1 MKRRIFIQNAGM
13 SLGLLA
19 LSQNQALANFIAQL
33 PFKMTILRGD
43 VGIFTEQGGTIG
55 WLVNKEG
62 IVVVDSQFPNSAAH
76 LIQELRKKS
85 DRPVKYL
92 INTHHHG
99 DHTGGNIAFKGIAE
113 HVIGQA
119 NCLINQ
125 RATAAAQKT
134 EDKQL
139 FADTVFNKRWKT
151 KVGSQKINA
160 QYFGAGHT
168 NGDAIIHF
176 EDANIAHMGDLMFN
190 KRFPFI
196 DRNAGANIRSWINV
210 LDKAI
215 AKYDSDTLFIF
226 GHALDPEKVT
236 GKKEEL
242 KAMQNYLEKLLLF
255 VGNEKKAGK
264 TKEQILKTSSI
275 PGAADF
281 QGQGIERSLTAAYD
295 ELGG

>member
-1 MKRRIFIQNAGM
+1 MKRRSFIQSAGM
-13 SLGLLA
+13 SIGMLA
-19 LSQNQALANFIAQL
+19 LLQNKGLANFIAQT
-33 PFKMTILRGD
+33 PYRMTLLRKD

-55 WLVNKEG
+55 WMVNNEG
-62 IVVVDSQFPNSAAH
+62 IVVVDSQFANTAPH
-76 LIQELRKKS
+76 LIEELKKKS
-85 DRPVKYL
+85 EKPFKYL

-99 DHTGGNIAFKGIAE
+99 DHTGGNIAFKGAVE
-113 HVIGQA
+113 HVIGHA

-125 RATAAAQKT
+125 RATAAAQKS

-139 FADTVFNKRWKT
+139 FADTVFNDQWKT
-151 KVGSQKINA
+151 KVGSQGIHA

-190 KRFPFI
+190 RRFPFI
-196 DRNAGANIRSWINV
+196 DRTAGANIKSWIQV
-210 LDKAI
+210 LDKAM
-215 AKYDSDTLFIF
+215 AKFDSDTLFIF

-236 GKKEEL
+236 GKKEDL

-264 TKEQILKTSSI
+264 SKEEILKATSI
-275 PGAADF
+275 PGAEDYK
-281 QGQGIERSLTAAYD
+281 GQGIERSLTAAYD
-295 ELGG
+295 ELS

>member
-13 SLGLLA
+13 SLGILA

-33 PFKMTILRGD
+33 PFKMTTLRGD

-55 WLVNKEG
+55 WLMNKEG

-76 LIQELRKKS
+76 LIQELKKKS

-113 HVIGQA
+113 HVIGHA

-125 RATAAAQKT
+125 RATSAAQKT

-196 DRNAGANIRSWINV
+196 DRNAGANIRNWINV

-215 AKYDSDTLFIF
+215 TKYDSDTLFIF

-295 ELGG
+295 ELGA

>member
-13 SLGLLA
+13 SLGILA
-19 LSQNQALANFIAQL
+19 LYQNQALGNFIAQL
-33 PFKMTILRGD
+33 PFKMTIIRGD

-55 WLVNKEG
+55 WLMNKEG
-62 IVVVDSQFPNSAAH
+62 IVVVDSQFPDSAGH
-76 LIQELRKKS
+76 IIQELRKKS

-92 INTHHHG
+92 INTHHHS

-113 HVIGQA
+113 HVIGHA

-125 RATAAAQKT
+125 RATAAAQKS

-139 FADTVFNKRWKT
+139 FADTVFNDRWKT
-151 KVGSQKINA
+151 KVGSQKINV

-215 AKYDSDTLFIF
+215 TKYDSDTLFIF

-242 KAMQNYLEKLLLF
+242 KAMKNYLEKLLLF

-264 TKEQILKTSSI
+264 TKEQILKTTSI
-275 PGAADF
+275 PGASDF